1 VETPPDADD
10 AAKALAQGHRRQL
23 DQALGGLLSA
33 ENVVVFCGLG
43 TSLSVKDQAGARVAP
58 SMQDLWHAAE
68 EKAEGNFA
76 IVKEKT
82 NYATPDGGDNVE
94 LLLSRCQV
102 LQTVQPDP
110 VVAEFIAETEQ
121 LIVDRCRF
129 VTDEVLLPVHEAFI
143 RKLARRSTR
152 KPRLKL
158 FTSNYDLCFEAA
170 GSRTGFVIVDGFS
183 YTLPQEF
190 DGIHF
195 GYDFV
200 RRETGRE
207 TPDYIPNTFHLY
219 KLHGSVSW
227 ERNVSRIRKSLTAQK
242 PLIVYPRDSKFESS
256 YEQPFIEMMSRF
268 QMALRVPNT
277 GLLVVG
283 CGFNDRHLTEPILSA
298 MRSNVSLRAV
308 FVAPNLETSTRPTVQ
323 DVAQLIRAGDER
335 LMLVAATFEEIVPML
350 PSLVATTEE
359 EEHTARVRNLPAR
372 G

>member
-1 VETPPDADD
+1 
-10 AAKALAQGHRRQL
+10 
-23 DQALGGLLSA
+23 
-33 ENVVVFCGLG
+33 
-43 TSLSVKDQAGARVAP
+43 
-58 SMQDLWHAAE
+58 MQDLWTAAE
-68 EKAEGNFA
+68 EKAGQNFA

-82 NYATPDGGDNVE
+82 SYETPDGGDNVE
-94 LLLSRCQV
+94 LLLSRCQI
-102 LQTVQPDP
+102 LQAVQPNP
-110 VVAEFIAETEQ
+110 VIAQFIADTEK

-129 VTDEVLLPVHEAFI
+129 VGDDVLLPVHEAFI

-158 FTSNYDLCFEAA
+158 FTSNYDVCFEAA

-190 DGIHF
+190 DGVHF

-200 RRETGRE
+200 RRESGRE

-219 KLHGSVSW
+219 KVHGSVNW
-227 ERNVSRIRKSLTAQK
+227 ERSASRIRKSLTPDK

-268 QMALRVPNT
+268 QMALRQPNT

-283 CGFNDRHLTEPILSA
+283 CGFNDRHLTEPMMSA
-298 MRSNVSLRAV
+298 IRSNVSLRAI
-308 FVAPNLETSTRPTVQ
+308 FVSPGLEAGTRPTVQ
-323 DVAQLIRAGDER
+323 DMAQLIRAGDER
-335 LMLVAATFEEIVPML
+335 LMLVGATFEEIVPIL

-359 EEHTARVRNLPAR
+359 EEHSARVRNLPAR